1 MKSSRYIKWV
11 LMVLGAM
18 RFRMYGA
25 FMGFFIGIFIE
36 EWLEGKS
43 SLFFRWGSGGGPDFE
58 LTKYQIKLIQCT
70 AAILNVQQVIS
81 RSESHFI
88 LRYFYRQFGRKKGKY
103 VYQCLKN
110 ALVAKVDYHHAAKSM
125 RTLQREGKIQVIT
138 FLFGLTQVT
147 PYSNFKQDRILED
160 IAKLMGMAQ
169 RDFETIKRKTSEK
182 EKQKTSYF
190 QSSNQ
195 NIAYQVLGVSEG
207 VSEEVLKKAYR
218 KMVLKYH
225 PDKTKIAKDIASK
238 KFQEI
243 QEAYDSI
250 RLSKGIK

>member
-1 MKSSRYIKWV
+1 MKYSRYIKWV
-11 LMVLGAM
+11 LMILGAM

-36 EWLEGKS
+36 ELFEGKS
-43 SLFFRWGSGGGPDFE
+43 SLFPGWGNGGEHDPQ
-58 LTKYQIKLIQCT
+58 LTEYQIKLIQCT
-70 AAILNVQQVIS
+70 AALLKVQQVIS

-88 LRYFYRQFGRKKGKY
+88 LKYFYRQFGTKKGKY
-103 VYQCLKN
+103 VYQCLKD
-110 ALVAKVDYHHAAKSM
+110 ALATKVDYHHSAKSLS
-125 RTLQREGKIQVIT
+125 TLQREGKIQVIT
-138 FLFGLTQVT
+138 FLFGLTHAA
-147 PYSNFKQDRILED
+147 PHSNFKQDGILED

-169 RDFETIKRKTSEK
+169 QDFETIKRKASKK

>member
-1 MKSSRYIKWV
+1 M
-11 LMVLGAM
+11 
-18 RFRMYGA
+18 
-25 FMGFFIGIFIE
+25 
-36 EWLEGKS
+36 
-43 SLFFRWGSGGGPDFE
+43 
-58 LTKYQIKLIQCT
+58 
-70 AAILNVQQVIS
+70 
-81 RSESHFI
+81 
-88 LRYFYRQFGRKKGKY
+88 
-103 VYQCLKN
+103 
-110 ALVAKVDYHHAAKSM
+110 DYHHSAKSLS
-125 RTLQREGKIQVIT
+125 TLQREGKIQVIT
-138 FLFGLTQVT
+138 FLFGLTHAA
-147 PYSNFKQDRILED
+147 PHSNFKQDGILED

-169 RDFETIKRKTSEK
+169 QDFETIKRKASKK

>member
-1 MKSSRYIKWV
+1 MI
-11 LMVLGAM
+11 LGAM

-25 FMGFFIGIFIE
+25 FMGFFIGVFIE
-36 EWLEGKS
+36 ELFEGKS
-43 SLFFRWGSGGGPDFE
+43 SLFDRWGNGGEHDSQ
-58 LTKYQIKLIQCT
+58 LTQYQIKLIQCT
-70 AAILNVQQVIS
+70 AALLKVQQVIS
-81 RSESHFI
+81 RSESQFI
-88 LRYFYRQFGRKKGKY
+88 LWYFYRQFGRKKGKY

-190 QSSNQ
+190 QSSSQ
-195 NIAYQVLGVSEG
+195 NIAYQVLGVSKG
-207 VSEEVLKKAYR
+207 VSEEGLKKAYR

>member
-1 MKSSRYIKWV
+1 MKYSRYIKWV
-11 LMVLGAM
+11 LMALGAM
-18 RFRMYGA
+18 RFQMYGA
-25 FMGFFIGIFIE
+25 FMGFFIGIFLE

-43 SLFFRWGSGGGPDFE
+43 SQFFIWGNGGGHDFQ
-58 LTKYQIKLIQCT
+58 LTKYQVKLIQCT
-70 AAILNVQQVIS
+70 AAILKVQQVIS

-88 LRYFYRQFGRKKGKY
+88 LQYFYRQFGRRKGKY
-103 VYQCLKN
+103 IYQCLKN
-110 ALVAKVDYHHAAKSM
+110 ALAAKVDYHHSAKSL
-125 RTLQREGKIQVIT
+125 RTLQREGKIQAIT

-147 PYSNFKQDRILED
+147 PYSNFKQDGILED

-169 RDFETIKRKTSEK
+169 QDFETIKRKASKK
-182 EKQKTSYF
+182 EKQKISYF
-190 QSSNQ
+190 HSSGQ

-207 VSEEVLKKAYR
+207 ISDEGLKKAYR

-225 PDKTKIAKDIASK
+225 PDKTKIDKDIASK

>member
-1 MKSSRYIKWV
+1 MKYSSYIKWV
-11 LMVLGAM
+11 LMVLGAL

-25 FMGFFIGIFIE
+25 FMGFFIGIFME

-43 SLFFRWGSGGGPDFE
+43 SLFGGWGNSGGHNLQ

-70 AAILNVQQVIS
+70 AAILKVQQVIS

-103 VYQCLKN
+103 VYQCLKD
-110 ALVAKVDYHHAAKSM
+110 ALATKVDYHYAAKSM
-125 RTLQREGKIQVIT
+125 RTLQREGKIQMIT

-147 PYSNFKQDRILED
+147 RHSNFKQEGILED
-160 IAKLMGMAQ
+160 IAKLIGMAQ
-169 RDFETIKRKTSEK
+169 QDFETIKRKANKK
-182 EKQKTSYF
+182 EKQKTSFF

-207 VSEEVLKKAYR
+207 VSEEGLKKAYR

-225 PDKTKIAKDIASK
+225 PDKTKIDKDIASK

>member
-25 FMGFFIGIFIE
+25 FLGFFIGIFIE

-43 SLFFRWGSGGGPDFE
+43 SLFFRWGSGRGPDFQ

-70 AAILNVQQVIS
+70 AAILNVQQLIS
-81 RSESHFI
+81 RSESQFI

-190 QSSNQ
+190 QSSSQ
-195 NIAYQVLGVSEG
+195 NIAYQVLG
-207 VSEEVLKKAYR
+207 
-218 KMVLKYH
+218 
-225 PDKTKIAKDIASK
+225 
-238 KFQEI
+238 
-243 QEAYDSI
+243 
-250 RLSKGIK
+250 

>member
-43 SLFFRWGSGGGPDFE
+43 SLFFRWGSGGGHDFQ

-70 AAILNVQQVIS
+70 AAILNAQQVIS

-190 QSSNQ
+190 QSSSQ
-195 NIAYQVLGVSEG
+195 NIAYQVLGVSKG
-207 VSEEVLKKAYR
+207 ISEEGLKKAYR

>member
-1 MKSSRYIKWV
+1 
-11 LMVLGAM
+11 MVLGAM

-43 SLFFRWGSGGGPDFE
+43 SLFFRWGSGGGHDFQ

-190 QSSNQ
+190 QSSSQ
-195 NIAYQVLGVSEG
+195 NIAYQVLGVSKG
-207 VSEEVLKKAYR
+207 ISEDGLKKAYR
-218 KMVLKYH
+218 KMAVKFH
-225 PDKTKIAKDIASK
+225 PDKLQDLGESHQKQARERFLA
-238 KFQEI
+238 I
-243 QEAYDSI
+243 QAAYEQ
-250 RLSKGIK
+250 IKLDRGFK